1 MATPQEPIRVWNYR
15 LDSEGQLWHDGAV
28 FDDPQVLSFFMK
40 KMERLSDG
48 RYFALCQGE
57 ECYFD
62 PEDTVYV
69 VQSLRPM
76 PDRIELVF
84 QGGYREDLD
93 PATLHV
99 GKDNVFYCRVRGGAF
114 EARFNRKPYLELARQ
129 IDFDP
134 AKKEYFLQLAGRR
147 YPISGV

>member
-1 MATPQEPIRVWNYR
+1 
-15 LDSEGQLWHDGAV
+15 
-28 FDDPQVLSFFMK
+28 MK
-40 KMERLSDG
+40 KMERLPDG

-76 PDRIELVF
+76 PARIELVF

-93 PATLHV
+93 PRSLHV

-129 IDFDP
+129 VDYDP
-134 AKKEYFLQLAGRR
+134 GKKEYFLQLGGQR
-147 YPISGV
+147 YPIAGV